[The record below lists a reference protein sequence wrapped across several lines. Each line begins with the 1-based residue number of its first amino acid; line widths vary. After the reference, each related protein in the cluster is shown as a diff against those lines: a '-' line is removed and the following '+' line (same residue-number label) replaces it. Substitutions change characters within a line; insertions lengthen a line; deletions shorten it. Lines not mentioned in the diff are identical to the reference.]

1 MKRFISFLILSII
14 ILLAASTL
22 LQVKSCGEKLW
33 GANSD
38 TISLPPVDNNLR
50 LRIDSF
56 LTNSPIE
63 GCVGLEIYDI
73 TAQKEVY
80 SYNKDSLMSPASCMK
95 LLTCTAALHYM
106 DANMPLRNRLY
117 ISGDMKGDT
126 LVGNLILK
134 TQFDAAFNRDT
145 LNHLLDDLK
154 HHGITCIKGNVLLD
168 IMFTQ
173 PMNHEEHWVIGDL
186 HTRYM
191 GILLHG
197 FDRVKTEMLSAM
209 RAKGI
214 ALVDGQVT
222 YGKLNPRKS
231 TLITENRNTLHSMI
245 EKSLKVSSNI
255 NAEALLYPL
264 GYLYDKKGHY
274 RENGKQQLRNFL
286 RKELNVEPSMVCNID
301 DGCGLCPNDKLTAD
315 LLIRLL
321 AYCAKYPRIYREV
334 VNDMP
339 LSGVDGTLY
348 KRMQHPDIKGK
359 LRGKTGTLTREGGI
373 STLAGYFIGKD
384 NHLIAYAIM
393 NNGCGVENGRAW
405 QDRFCQHALQ
415 PQVIMGVLHPTD
427 SIASD

>member
-1 MKRFISFLILSII
+1 
-14 ILLAASTL
+14 
-22 LQVKSCGEKLW
+22 
-33 GANSD
+33 
-38 TISLPPVDNNLR
+38 
-50 LRIDSF
+50 
-56 LTNSPIE
+56 
-63 GCVGLEIYDI
+63 
-73 TAQKEVY
+73 
-80 SYNKDSLMSPASCMK
+80 MSPASCMK

-264 GYLYDKKGHY
+264 GYLYDQKGHY

-334 VNDMP
+334 INDMP

-384 NHLIAYAIM
+384 NHLIAYVIM

-415 PQVIMGVLHPTD
+415 PQVIMGELHPTD

>member
-154 HHGITCIKGNVLLD
+154 HHGITCIKGN
-168 IMFTQ
+168 
-173 PMNHEEHWVIGDL
+173 
-186 HTRYM
+186 
-191 GILLHG
+191 
-197 FDRVKTEMLSAM
+197 
-209 RAKGI
+209 
-214 ALVDGQVT
+214 
-222 YGKLNPRKS
+222 
-231 TLITENRNTLHSMI
+231 
-245 EKSLKVSSNI
+245 
-255 NAEALLYPL
+255 
-264 GYLYDKKGHY
+264 
-274 RENGKQQLRNFL
+274 
-286 RKELNVEPSMVCNID
+286 
-301 DGCGLCPNDKLTAD
+301 
-315 LLIRLL
+315 
-321 AYCAKYPRIYREV
+321 
-334 VNDMP
+334 
-339 LSGVDGTLY
+339 
-348 KRMQHPDIKGK
+348 
-359 LRGKTGTLTREGGI
+359 
-373 STLAGYFIGKD
+373 
-384 NHLIAYAIM
+384 
-393 NNGCGVENGRAW
+393 
-405 QDRFCQHALQ
+405 
-415 PQVIMGVLHPTD
+415 
-427 SIASD
+427 